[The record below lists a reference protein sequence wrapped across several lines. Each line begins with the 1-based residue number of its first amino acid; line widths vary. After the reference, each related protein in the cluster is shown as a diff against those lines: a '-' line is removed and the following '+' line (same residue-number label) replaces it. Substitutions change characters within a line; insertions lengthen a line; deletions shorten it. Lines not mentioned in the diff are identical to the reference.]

1 MKRRV
6 SIFSFYR
13 EPRTLR
19 RDITKF
25 AEHGLGASYR
35 YLGYDGV
42 ARNSDRV
49 SISFIRARR
58 GLFREEQVK

>member
-6 SIFSFYR
+6 SILSFYR
-13 EPRTLR
+13 EPRLLR
-19 RDITKF
+19 RGITRF
-25 AEHGLGASYR
+25 AEHGLGAAYR

-49 SISFIRARR
+49 SINFI
-58 GLFREEQVK
+58 

>member
-6 SIFSFYR
+6 SIFSFHR
-13 EPRTLR
+13 EPRMLR
-19 RDITKF
+19 RGITKF

-42 ARNSDRV
+42 AP
-49 SISFIRARR
+49 
-58 GLFREEQVK
+58 